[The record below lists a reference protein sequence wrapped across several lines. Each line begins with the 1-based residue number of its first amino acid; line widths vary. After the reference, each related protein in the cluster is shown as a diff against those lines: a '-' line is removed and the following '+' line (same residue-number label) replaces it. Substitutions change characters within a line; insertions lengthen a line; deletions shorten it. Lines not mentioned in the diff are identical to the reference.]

1 MSESQEAVAVASGR
15 GERGEAVVWVQEPGH
30 RQRVECSGCGA
41 EIPPFTPHHLGL
53 RPGAQ
58 IRACAGC
65 HTRNERARERAMA
78 IRGAGAWL
86 VGCEVAA
93 RARFVAAGRTDAAR
107 ARLLQERRAA
117 ARFHDRMR
125 DAIDDIYP
133 KEGDHARA

>member
-1 MSESQEAVAVASGR
+1 MSEGQEAVAVASGR

-93 RARFVAAGRTDAAR
+93 RA
-107 ARLLQERRAA
+107 QERRAA